1 MDAFALAVG
10 CHATPTTPFLS
21 PPRPLSRNHKHSR
34 RIPALS
40 KTLDKSHAST
50 SAAPS
55 SSSSPATITPSFNS
69 SARRAAIAE
78 VEASTDLD
86 SALSRVEGILQV
98 QDYNNILF
106 YFGGLRRWTK
116 VSQLFDWMQKHEKL
130 NFASYSSFIKY
141 MGISH
146 NPMKALQ
153 AYDSIPDKSLKVNVS
168 ICNSLLGCL
177 VKNGRFESSNKLFN
191 QMKDDGLSPDLVTY
205 STLLSGCSKVKNGYS
220 KAMQLVQELEN
231 KGLRMDG
238 VIYGTLLATCASNN
252 LCDEAESYFQQMKD
266 EGCPPNLFHYSSLL
280 NAYSVDGNYM
290 KAEKLVNDMKSS
302 GLVPNKVI
310 LTTLLKVYAR
320 GGLFEKS
327 KELLAELEFLGY
339 AEDEMPYCLLM
350 DSLAKAGHIQEAK
363 ALFAEMKQKHV
374 KSAGYAHSIIISA
387 LCRSGLLKEG
397 RTLAKEFEANY
408 NKYDLVMLNTLL
420 RAYCN
425 AGDMDSVMQVLG
437 KMDELAISPD
447 WNTFHI
453 LIKYFCKEKLY
464 HLAYRT
470 IEDMHGRG
478 HQINE
483 ELCSSLI
490 LQLGQSGFPSE
501 AFSVYNMLRYSK
513 RTLCKSIH
521 EKMLDL
527 LVAAGLLKDAYIVMK
542 DNMKLISTSSL
553 DKFAVSF
560 MRSGNINLINDVFKA
575 FHRFGRQINMD
586 IFRAAVSR
594 YLGQPEKKE
603 LVLQLLQWMSRHG
616 YCVDS
621 SSRNLLLKNSH
632 LFGQKQLIAEIL
644 SKQHMM
650 SRKLRSQEVK
660 K

>member
-1 MDAFALAVG
+1 MDALALAVG
-10 CHATPTTPFLS
+10 CLSSPTTPFLS
-21 PPRPLSRNHKHSR
+21 PPRSLPRNHKYTR
-34 RIPALS
+34 RNPALS
-40 KTLDKSHAST
+40 KTLDKSHAFT
-50 SAAPS
+50 FAAPS
-55 SSSSPATITPSFNS
+55 SSSSPATIRPSNS

-86 SALSRVEGILQV
+86 STLSRVEGILQV
-98 QDYNNILF
+98 QDYNNILC
-106 YFGGLRRWTK
+106 YFGELRRWTE
-116 VSQLFDWMQKHEKL
+116 VSQLFDWMQKHKKL

-177 VKNGRFESSNKLFN
+177 VKNGRFESSIKLFN
-191 QMKDDGLSPDLVTY
+191 RMKDDGLSPDLVTY
-205 STLLSGCSKVKNGYS
+205 STLLSGCRKVKNGYS

-231 KGLRMDG
+231 KGLHMDG

-252 LCDEAESYFQQMKD
+252 LCEEAESYFQQMKD

-327 KELLAELEFLGY
+327 KELLAELELLGY

-350 DSLAKAGHIQEAK
+350 DGLAKAGHIHETK

-374 KSAGYAHSIIISA
+374 KSDGYAHSIMISA

-397 RTLAKEFEANY
+397 RMLAKEFEANC

-425 AGDMDSVMQVLG
+425 TGDMDSVMQVLG
-437 KMDELAISPD
+437 KMDKRAISPD

-478 HQINE
+478 HQLNE
-483 ELCSSLI
+483 DLCSSLI

-501 AFSVYNMLRYSK
+501 AFSVYNMLRYGK

-527 LVAAGLLKDAYIVMK
+527 LVAAGLLKDAYVVMK
-542 DNMKLISTSSL
+542 DNMERISTSSL

-575 FHRFGRQINMD
+575 LHRSRRQINPD
-586 IFRAAVSR
+586 IFHAAVSR
-594 YLGQPEKKE
+594 YLGKPEKTE
-603 LVLQLLQWMSRHG
+603 LLLQLLQWMSRHG